1 MREDLLTNTGEAQP
15 TEQMDCTVFDYR
27 SLDKPA
33 WEKLSRNGSF
43 FHTHQWMRICIDGL
57 TPHVDGVFLCG
68 FEDGALVAGMP
79 AIVTKHFGLSSFY
92 AMPYG
97 TYGEAVFEPSLESDR
112 RIAFYRFLIGYL
124 RTSRFS
130 RIAITDFD
138 GTLRGINRNHLRRE
152 RCFTHIISLNGNEE
166 HNPPDK
172 KVNGH
177 IRAGQRAETVIRSLT
192 TREQLEEFYSLY
204 ELTEQ
209 RHGRRRPLYR
219 KEFFESI
226 LRHLGDSETLYWNCL
241 ISEGTMIG
249 SCINF
254 IFNRSLFNWQTVS
267 NYESRHLKP
276 NHVLLADAIRR
287 GVEAG
292 VKEVNLGASPH
303 DAQGLIDYKER
314 WGGVRVDYDCYCYDS
329 WIRRLIK
336 R

>member
-1 MREDLLTNTGEAQP
+1 MSNHLLTIAVE
-15 TEQMDCTVFDYR
+15 EQQANYMNCTVFDYQ
-27 SLDKPA
+27 SLDRPA
-33 WEKLSRNGSF
+33 WEKLSRYGSF
-43 FHTHQWMRICIDGL
+43 FHTHRWMRICIDGL
-57 TPHVDGVFLCG
+57 TPHVDGIFICG
-68 FEDGALVAGMP
+68 FENGALVAGMP

-97 TYGEAVFEPSLESDR
+97 TYGETVFDPSLEADR
-112 RIAFYRFLIGYL
+112 RAEFYRFLIDYL
-124 RTSRFS
+124 KTQRFS
-130 RIAITDFD
+130 RVAITDFD
-138 GTLRGINRNHLRRE
+138 GTLHGITTNQLKCE

-177 IRAGQRAETVIRSLT
+177 IRAGQRAETNITRLT
-192 TREQLEEFYSLY
+192 SQEQLEEFYSLY
-204 ELTEQ
+204 ELTER

-219 KEFFESI
+219 KEFFASI
-226 LRHLGDSETLYWNCL
+226 LRHIGDSETLYWNCL
-241 ISEGTMIG
+241 ISEGAMIG

-254 IFNRSLFNWQTVS
+254 IFNGSLFNWQTVS
-267 NYESRHLKP
+267 DYESRRLKP

-292 VKEVNLGASPH
+292 VKQVNLGASPH

-314 WGGVRVDYDCYCYDS
+314 WGGIRVDYDCYCYNS
-329 WIRRLIK
+329 WIRRLLK